1 MKRAWLLL
9 LMLGTLAAIS
19 GCGTASSTP
28 GAAQAANTPTAT
40 PTMAPTATATPAPPN
55 MGVRTAGALGA
66 ILVDGSGRT
75 LYLWEADK
83 GTSSTCYGACAQ
95 AWPPFA
101 ITGTPVLAEG
111 VNQAM
116 LGSTTR
122 TDGTK
127 QVTYNGHP
135 LYYFVTDRKPGQ
147 TTGQGVKQFGDPWWV
162 LSPAGKEIHHV

>member
-9 LMLGTLAAIS
+9 LMLGALVAIS
-19 GCGTASSTP
+19 GCGAGTTS

-40 PTMAPTATATPAPPN
+40 PTLAPTATATPAPPN
-55 MGVRTAGALGA
+55 MAVRTAGPLGA

-75 LYLWEADK
+75 LYLWEADH
-83 GTSSTCYGACAQ
+83 GSSSTCYGACAT
-95 AWPPFA
+95 AWPPFM
-101 ITGTPVLAEG
+101 ITGTPVLGTG
-111 VNQAM
+111 VNQAL

-135 LYYFVTDRKPGQ
+135 LYYFQGDTQAGDTKGQ
-147 TTGQGVKQFGDPWWV
+147 NLHAYGADWYV
-162 LSPAGKEIHHV
+162 LGPNGNKID